1 MSDASEK
8 SIFLAALD
16 REQPAERA
24 AYLSDACGDDPRLRS
39 AVERLLAA
47 HERPNGPL
55 DHVPE
60 EVNPLRCR
68 LEIAEGIRAGA
79 PATEESS
86 DSRAADR
93 PLGTMI
99 GPYKLL
105 EMIGEGGFGL
115 VYVAEQQQPMRRRVA
130 LKLIKPGMDSREVT
144 ARFEA
149 ERQALAMMDHPNI
162 AHVFDAGA
170 TREGQPYFVMEL
182 VRGIPLTHF
191 CDTNRLTTRERL
203 ELFIDVC
210 NAVQHA
216 HQKGIIHRDL
226 KPSNVLVTLHDGT
239 PVVKVIDFGVAK
251 AISEPLTDKTLY
263 TRFAQM
269 IGTPLYMSPEQA
281 EMSGLDVDTRSDIY
295 SLGVM
300 LYELLTGATPFDSS
314 RFKTVAFDELRRII
328 REEEPPRPSTR
339 LTTLGLAL
347 STVSTNRRVEPR
359 TLSNLLRG
367 DLDWITMKALEKDR
381 RRRYATAAEFA
392 ADIRRFLA
400 EEPIAARPPSLG
412 YQFGKLARRNKVAL
426 TTASLVLL
434 ALVSGTA
441 ISVWQAI
448 QATSARA
455 EADSLRQKAVD
466 FSDRLKEANVL
477 LDNARANADEGNF
490 PSALSDYARAA
501 QLQPE
506 HYLVWSGRGSLYARL
521 GLWRLAAEDYAK
533 ALKLGAP
540 ANNPSWWGVPQLCLY
555 AGEADAYQASCRA
568 LKRQLE
574 RSSDPMFVSLAIRGC
589 VVGPD
594 SSGDAKALAERAT
607 RLLTELPK
615 QSAQIGQGFFDN
627 RPPGVDVENRRGLS
641 PFAAGTTAAVVT
653 EHKGTVPLSAD
664 GSRIDTERATS
675 VPPRF
680 GGAAWTDPR
689 LPVMQ
694 YVAGLTQ
701 YRAGNAKRA
710 VELIEAAV
718 REDSHW
724 RAGAIGYPVLAMAYH
739 ALARDRE
746 AGEALGKAKAAL
758 DDWTAKLAAG
768 SLKSLPLP
776 WFDFIEC
783 ILLTREANQLIEGQP
798 LPNDPRLATFERKA
812 LAAIESP

>member
-1 MSDASEK
+1 MTGASEK
-8 SIFLAALD
+8 SIFLEALD
-16 REQPAERA
+16 RDQPERA
-24 AYLSDACGDDPRLRS
+24 AYLREACGNDPRLRS
-39 AVERLLAA
+39 AVEQLLAA
-47 HERPNGPL
+47 HERSDGPL
-55 DHVPE
+55 DHIPE
-60 EVNPLRCR
+60 AVNPLRCR
-68 LEIAEGIRAGA
+68 LEVAEGIRTGA
-79 PATEESS
+79 LAAVASS
-86 DSRAADR
+86 DPRAAAR
-93 PLGTMI
+93 PLGALI

-115 VYVAEQQQPMRRRVA
+115 VYVAEQQQPVRRRVA

-182 VRGIPLTHF
+182 VRGIPLTHY
-191 CDTNRLTTRERL
+191 CDSNRLTTRERL

-359 TLSNLLRG
+359 ALSTLLRG

-400 EEPIAARPPSLG
+400 EEPISARPPSLG

-434 ALVSGTA
+434 ALVLGTA

-466 FSDRLKEANVL
+466 FSERLKEANVL

-490 PSALSDYARAA
+490 PSALADYARAA

-555 AGEADAYQASCRA
+555 AGETDAYQASCRA
-568 LKRQLE
+568 LRRQLE

-594 SSGDAKALAERAT
+594 SSADAKALAERAS

-615 QSAQIGQGFFDN
+615 QSGPIWQGFFDN
-627 RPPGVDVENRRGLS
+627 RPPGVEVENRRGLS
-641 PFAAGTTAAVVT
+641 PIVKSA
-653 EHKGTVPLSAD
+653 EQKGTVPLSED
-664 GSRIDTERATS
+664 GS

-694 YVAGLTQ
+694 YVAGLAQ

-710 VELIEAAV
+710 VELLEPAV
-718 REDSHW
+718 RDDSHW
-724 RAGAIGYPVLAMAYH
+724 RASAISYPVLAMAYH
-739 ALARDRE
+739 ALGRDRE
-746 AGEALGKAKAAL
+746 ANEALSKAKVAL

-783 ILLTREANQLIEGQP
+783 ILLTREANQLIEDKS
-798 LPNDPRLATFERKA
+798 LPDDPRLATFERKA
-812 LAAIESP
+812 LASIESQ